1 MQHEGEQMKTV
12 VRRAQVADA
21 ELIAPL
27 FDAYRQF
34 YRQSADLPLS
44 LAFLR
49 ERLTLNESIIFVAQ
63 DQQGQGI
70 GFTQLYP
77 SFSSSSARRIWILND
92 LFVTPAARG
101 NGVARQLLDTAR
113 NHAVATGAKRL
124 ALSTARDNPAQKLY
138 ESVGYERDNVFYH
151 YSLTLD

>member
-1 MQHEGEQMKTV
+1 MKID
-12 VRRAQVADA
+12 VRRAQVPDA

-34 YRQSADLPLS
+34 YRQFADLPLA

-49 ERLTLNESIIFVAQ
+49 ERLTLDESVIFVAQ
-63 DQQGQGI
+63 GEQGQAI

-77 SFSSSSARRIWILND
+77 SFSSVSARRIWLLND
-92 LFVTPAARG
+92 LFVASAARG
-101 NGVARQLLDTAR
+101 NGVAHQLLDAAR
-113 NHAVATGAKRL
+113 HHAVATGAKRL
-124 ALSTARDNPAQKLY
+124 ALSTACDNPAQKLY

-151 YSLTLD
+151 YSLALD

>member
-1 MQHEGEQMKTV
+1 MKTV

-34 YRQSADLPLS
+34 YRQSADLPLA

-49 ERLTLNESIIFVAQ
+49 ERLTLNESVIFVAQ

-77 SFSSSSARRIWILND
+77 SFSSSSARRICILND
-92 LFVTPAARG
+92 LFVTPSARG

-151 YSLTLD
+151 YSLALD